1 LRKAERLTPTTRPAG
16 RQIISRQKGIEMT
29 YLTFTSTASRI
40 VDRIDLVKEQVN
52 YTAELLEANSQAIP
66 ADQLEKAREIIE
78 TLKALTEQLTDT
90 TYQLLE
96 TL

>member
-1 LRKAERLTPTTRPAG
+1 
-16 RQIISRQKGIEMT
+16 MT

-40 VDRIDLVKEQVN
+40 VDRIDLVTEMVN

-66 ADQLEKAREIIE
+66 EANLEKAREIIE

-96 TL
+96 IL

>member
-1 LRKAERLTPTTRPAG
+1 
-16 RQIISRQKGIEMT
+16 MT
-29 YLTFTSTASRI
+29 NPYLTLTSHASRI
-40 VDRIDLVKEQVN
+40 IDRIDLVKEQVN

-66 ADQLEKAREIIE
+66 EANLEKAREIIE

>member
-1 LRKAERLTPTTRPAG
+1 MSTYFTLT
-16 RQIISRQKGIEMT
+16 SH
-29 YLTFTSTASRI
+29 ASRI
-40 VDRIDLVKEQVN
+40 IDRIDLVKEQVN

-66 ADQLEKAREIIE
+66 EANLEKAREIIE

>member
-1 LRKAERLTPTTRPAG
+1 M
-16 RQIISRQKGIEMT
+16 INV
-29 YLTFTSTASRI
+29 TA
-40 VDRIDLVKEQVN
+40 D
-52 YTAELLEANSQAIP
+52 LLEVNRHAIP
-66 ADQLEKAREIIE
+66 EAQLEKAREIIE

>member
-1 LRKAERLTPTTRPAG
+1 
-16 RQIISRQKGIEMT
+16 MT
-29 YLTFTSTASRI
+29 YLTLTSTASRI
-40 VDRIDLVKEQVN
+40 IDRIDLVTERIGD
-52 YTAELLEANSQAIP
+52 TADLLEVNHHAIP